1 MWMLELMHVCHGAVR
16 VFNTEGLLCM
26 YRLPIYVG
34 LWIHRF

>member
-1 MWMLELMHVCHGAVR
+1 MYAMRLCVY
-16 VFNTEGLLCM
+16 FNKTDGLLCM